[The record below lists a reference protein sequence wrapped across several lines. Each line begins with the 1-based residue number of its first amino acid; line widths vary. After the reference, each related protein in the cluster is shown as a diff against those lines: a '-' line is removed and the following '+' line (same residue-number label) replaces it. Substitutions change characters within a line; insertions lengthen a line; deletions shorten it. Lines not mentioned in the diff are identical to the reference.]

1 MSILERFFGRKEKN
15 SSNIQGVLVANA
27 EIDNPLSLVVVFDTL
42 PENNSKEL
50 TRLLRNYHSSMKQA
64 MCELVPELDFFG
76 LAGWGKHVISM
87 VGFKTPYPQESIEQ
101 CVAPAHYPQEV
112 KEQVQA
118 TSANIILYYKG
129 YDTSPLEQYVALA
142 VVAGALSN
150 MGAVAV
156 LNESAHTSLPAGVFK
171 SQELG
176 KHSLEM
182 LREGFPLTS
191 LFCGFVKYEVEDIEG
206 VWMRTY
212 GADCFGL
219 PDFAAHAQGH
229 HEGQKYSDIFNNV
242 LRYLLESGAEMAA
255 GHTMQ
260 VGKTTFMKLRDP
272 LDDEYYLQGPGTT
285 LVVELIEEDEC
296 NAH

>member
-1 MSILERFFGRKEKN
+1 M
-15 SSNIQGVLVANA
+15 
-27 EIDNPLSLVVVFDTL
+27 
-42 PENNSKEL
+42 
-50 TRLLRNYHSSMKQA
+50 LRNYHSTMKQA
-64 MCELVPELDFFG
+64 TCELDPEADFFG
-76 LAGWGKHVISM
+76 LAGWGKHVISL
-87 VGFKTPYPQESIEQ
+87 VGFKAPYPQESIEQ
-101 CVAPAHYPQEV
+101 CVVPAHYSQEV
-112 KEQVQA
+112 KAQVRA
-118 TSANIILYYKG
+118 TGASIILYYTG

-142 VVAGALSN
+142 AVAGALSN

-156 LNESAHTSLPAGVFK
+156 LHESAHTSLPAGVFK

-182 LREGFPLTS
+182 WREGFPLT
-191 LFCGFVKYEVEDIEG
+191 LIFCGFVKYEVEDVEG

-260 VGKTTFMKLRDP
+260 VGETTFMKLRDP
-272 LDDEYYLQGPGTT
+272 LEDEYYLQGPGTT